1 MNTILECLDKLDEKY
16 DNKIDNLSNK
26 LDDVINNLNNLNRE
40 VGELNTKVDDIKKKS
55 FKSRYLIIITVIMTT
70 IAVGIILKNMF

>member
-26 LDDVINNLNNLNRE
+26 LDDVINNFNINSNRSHP
-40 VGELNTKVDDIKKKS
+40 L
-55 FKSRYLIIITVIMTT
+55 L
-70 IAVGIILKNMF
+70 